1 MNLYKTLKDFQKSC
15 WLWAWLVYTVSTMKI
30 SSAVTEYVKV
40 QLSTNP
46 AWAQRA
52 IVKLWERQTAD
63 EQAAQTTGHDN
74 GIGFN
79 GTDAF
84 ILSSFAEQINKGRTL
99 SVKQLAIAFK
109 KLPKYSKQIISEI
122 PADKLSEIEKKA
134 VVAWQMGNYPL

>member
-1 MNLYKTLKDFQKSC
+1 MGDPLKPSKKVEEKAC
-15 WLWAWLVYTVSTMKI
+15 GLVWMVYTGSTMKI
-30 SSAVTEYVKV
+30 NSAVMDYVKT
-40 QLSTNP
+40 QLSSNP

-52 IVKLWERQTAD
+52 IVKLWQRQTAD

-99 SVKQLAIAFK
+99 SPKQLVIAFK

-122 PADKLSEIEKKA
+122 PADKLSEIEKK
-134 VVAWQMGNYPL
+134 VVIA

>member
-1 MNLYKTLKDFQKSC
+1 
-15 WLWAWLVYTVSTMKI
+15 MKI
-30 SSAVTEYVKV
+30 NPAVTEYVKV

-46 AWAQRA
+46 AWVQRA
-52 IVKLWERQTAD
+52 IVKLWQRQTAD
-63 EQAAQTTGHDN
+63 EQAAKTTGHDN
-74 GIGFN
+74 GVGFN
-79 GTDAF
+79 GTDAM

-134 VVAWQMGNYPL
+134 VVAWQMGVVSPILFI

>member
-1 MNLYKTLKDFQKSC
+1 MNK
-15 WLWAWLVYTVSTMKI
+15 AI
-30 SSAVTEYVKV
+30 VTYVKN

-74 GIGFN
+74 GVGFN

-99 SVKQLAIAFK
+99 SPKQLAIAFR

-122 PADKLSEIEKKA
+122 PQDKLVEMEKKV
-134 VVAWQMGNYPL
+134 VVA